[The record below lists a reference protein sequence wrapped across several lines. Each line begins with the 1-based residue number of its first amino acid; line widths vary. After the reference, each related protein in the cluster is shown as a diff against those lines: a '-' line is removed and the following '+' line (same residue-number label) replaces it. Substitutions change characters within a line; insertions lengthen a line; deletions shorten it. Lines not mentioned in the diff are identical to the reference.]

1 MAGKTSKAST
11 QPPGEALS
19 PKHEAFV
26 QAYIINGL
34 NGAKAYREVYPNCKS
49 AHAAEQAASRL
60 LKNVEVAARIAEIMR
75 AGAERAEITIEKV
88 LRELAVLGFSD
99 IGKVVRWRPEVV
111 YEEFEDADN
120 PDQPARAR
128 HFRVA
133 SWSSTARRCRPRP
146 ASRLPRRSAGR
157 GVRRD

>member
-1 MAGKTSKAST
+1 V
-11 QPPGEALS
+11 
-19 PKHEAFV
+19 F
-26 QAYIINGL
+26 
-34 NGAKAYREVYPNCKS
+34 
-49 AHAAEQAASRL
+49 
-60 LKNVEVAARIAEIMR
+60 
-75 AGAERAEITIEKV
+75 
-88 LRELAVLGFSD
+88 
-99 IGKVVRWRPEVV
+99 

-128 HFRVA
+128 YFRVA